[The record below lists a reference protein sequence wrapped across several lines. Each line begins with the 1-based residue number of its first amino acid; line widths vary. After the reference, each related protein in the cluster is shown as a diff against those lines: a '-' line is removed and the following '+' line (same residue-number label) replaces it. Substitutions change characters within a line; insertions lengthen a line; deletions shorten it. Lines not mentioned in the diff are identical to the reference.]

1 MNSRTRFLAI
11 LFAVSANNLASAES
25 CNDKICNKEYSISE
39 PIQRA
44 VCKAFGASN
53 PGVRDCLRAQRARTG
68 GAKRDTFSKIVFRHV
83 KCFAR
88 ASAIRRRGAHAPSR
102 FTQYH
107 DDEQPSNGG
116 MGKFVDDVPIATAIL
131 ERFLADSELLQL
143 NGRSF
148 RLDKSRLEI
157 DAPLLPVSPEINLEG
172 IGRIEVIEQVIIRF
186 WVGDFGSV
194 KHSFCLR

>member
-1 MNSRTRFLAI
+1 MPIRSTRRFWMNSRMRFLAI

-83 KCFAR
+83 KCFTR
-88 ASAIRRRGAHAPSR
+88 ASAIRRRGATKCRPTRTAP
-102 FTQYH
+102 QI
-107 DDEQPSNGG
+107 QQ
-116 MGKFVDDVPIATAIL
+116 AQ
-131 ERFLADSELLQL
+131 LLQHAD
-143 NGRSF
+143 RF
-148 RLDKSRLEI
+148 VTAETRT
-157 DAPLLPVSPEINLEG
+157 G
-172 IGRIEVIEQVIIRF
+172 IG
-186 WVGDFGSV
+186 
-194 KHSFCLR
+194 H